1 MLDDETTKGQDLVE
15 VILSIGRLGRTGI
28 LTIQTETEIIGISFH
43 EGEMV
48 SADALNQAQEDGF
61 GEVLVELGKIS
72 REDYA
77 SLVAEYQAGGGRVM
91 DLLTERSHLDRA
103 ELLSALSQY
112 GYQLCREALSW
123 ENYEYK
129 FYQGQEVSFEE
140 GLVPMQV
147 EELLV
152 RVAED
157 LAPRGPLP
165 GEMPA
170 SDTVLVRLD
179 PDEVVM
185 GRDELLMGLATR
197 EGQATT
203 RLLDSMD
210 GTRTAEDLAEV
221 VGISLYEARLALYLL
236 VRTGQAKVSDV
247 VEPARG
253 FSGRRRRRETEQV
266 EVEAGPVQERPD
278 YGLPAWAASTESWTD
293 RLSFTVSDW
302 LPWFPRV
309 LGLTLALA
317 LILVC
322 LAEPSRVLLPFPW
335 QEGLHQAVQDEQI
348 SAAYLKIDRAAATSF
363 LLDGHFPEALGQ
375 LVENGYL
382 VPADMVDPSGREL
395 GYAAQIAGYLIYPLD
410 EGEPAP
416 GASRTETITGNFLLD
431 PEFLPIRR
439 IEVDPLVLLD

>member
-1 MLDDETTKGQDLVE
+1 MLDDDTTKGQDLVE

-61 GEVLVELGKIS
+61 GEVLVELGKVS

-91 DLLTERSHLDRA
+91 DLLTERNHLDRT
-103 ELLSALSQY
+103 ELLSALSHY
-112 GYQLCREALSW
+112 GYRLCREALSW

-140 GLVPMQV
+140 GLAPLPV

-152 RVAED
+152 RIADD
-157 LAPRGPLP
+157 LAPGGPLP
-165 GEMPA
+165 GEMPT
-170 SDTVLVRLD
+170 SDTVLVRRD
-179 PDEVVM
+179 PDEVMM

-203 RLLDSMD
+203 RLLESMD
-210 GTRTAEDLAEV
+210 GRRTTEDLAEI

-236 VRTGQAKVSDV
+236 VRTGQAKVSNV
-247 VEPARG
+247 VEPAKG
-253 FSGRRRRRETEQV
+253 FAERLKRRKTE
-266 EVEAGPVQERPD
+266 EVEEESGPVEEQAVSEPQ
-278 YGLPAWAASTESWTD
+278 AWAASTESWTD
-293 RLSFTVSDW
+293 RLSVSVSDW

-309 LGLTLALA
+309 LGMALALA

-322 LAEPSRVLLPFPW
+322 LAEPNRVLLPFPW

-348 SAAYLKIDRAAATSF
+348 SAAYLKIDRAAGTSF

-375 LVENGYL
+375 LVEDGYL
-382 VPADMVDPSGREL
+382 EPVDLVDPSGREL
-395 GYAAQIAGYLIYPLD
+395 GYAAQVAGYLIYPLD
-410 EGEPAP
+410 DGEPAP

-431 PEFLPIRR
+431 PEFLPTRK
-439 IEVDPLVLLD
+439 IEADPLVLLD